1 MEEDALRLID
11 ELVPP
16 SDTRSTSRSPATP
29 VDERDWSGLPA
40 RVVNG
45 YDNDEM
51 CVHNERKS
59 DLNLDTS
66 QSEGIIL
73 LDETSSRSAGTHA
86 TPDDA
91 DGDPEVDMDTVPQFP
106 PIMIPPAH
114 PRSTSLR
121 ITTNAHPNPTRA
133 TPNPAS

>member
-29 VDERDWSGLPA
+29 VDERDWSGLLA

-45 YDNDEM
+45 YDNDEIGY
-51 CVHNERKS
+51 HSLGRNQLPQRWHP
-59 DLNLDTS
+59 
-66 QSEGIIL
+66 
-73 LDETSSRSAGTHA
+73 RY
-86 TPDDA
+86 PDDA

-133 TPNPAS
+133 APNPAS